1 MVSSTIYSKSTIYDQ
16 IIQIKNELLMN
27 KVLLFFLLT
36 IFLLPELVSA
46 QIKVYTLDE
55 AINTALSNNRDIA
68 ISVLNAK
75 KSETAVNEA
84 YGYAMPTIDA
94 AANFSHFL
102 DKPKTPFP
110 DFQALLTNAT
120 YSILFDEGVI
130 PRDNSK
136 FVPVETQLQSF
147 VQSNT
152 YDASLTL
159 TQIIF
164 SSAVF
169 EGIGASQTYNDLAKA
184 ELKNTVSKTVLDVQK
199 AFYGVLLA
207 KAVRDITDSSFT
219 NAQENFKNVKALYAQ
234 GMVSEFDKLQAEVQ
248 VENIRPVLLR
258 MENVLKSAK
267 DGFKIILGIDQS
279 AEIDVSG
286 DIVLEPIDV
295 SDENELI
302 AEAMESNFNI
312 KSLDLKKQVD
322 EAFIQLDV
330 AGYWPTLAG
339 FANYTYAGSSD
350 TWNFQNYSYS
360 TIGLNLSINLWEGN
374 RTKNKVE
381 QSTITFKQTE
391 EQLLQL
397 KDYTTLEVKA
407 KVQELLRVKSL
418 VEAQERTVEIA
429 QRAYDIAEVRYQEGT
444 GSQLEIRNADQE
456 LRNARLNR
464 VQAIHSY
471 LVTKYELDQILGRT
485 NPEYFANFKT
495 DEN

>member
-1 MVSSTIYSKSTIYDQ
+1 MKKDFLIILITI
-16 IIQIKNELLMN
+16 L
-27 KVLLFFLLT
+27 
-36 IFLLPELVSA
+36 LLPHLSFA
-46 QIKVYTLDE
+46 QVKIYTLDE
-55 AINTALSNNRDIA
+55 AINTAIANNRDIN
-68 ISVLNAK
+68 ISVLNTQ
-75 KSETAVNEA
+75 KSQAAVNEA

-94 AANFSHFL
+94 SANFSHFL
-102 DKPKTPFP
+102 EKPKTPFP

-136 FVPVETQLQSF
+136 YVPVETQLQSF

-152 YDASLTL
+152 YNASLTL

-169 EGIGASQTYNDLAKA
+169 EGIGASQTYYNLAKA
-184 ELKNTVSKTVLDVQK
+184 ELQNTVSKTVLDVQK

-207 KAVRDITDSSFT
+207 KAVLDITNASFL
-219 NAQENFKNVKALYAQ
+219 NAQENFDDVKALYTE

-248 VENIRPVLLR
+248 VENIRPVVLR
-258 MENVLKSAK
+258 MENILQSAK
-267 DGFKIILGIDQS
+267 DGFKITLGIDQS
-279 AEIDVSG
+279 EEVDVSG
-286 DIVLEPIDV
+286 EIVLQSLDLV
-295 SDENELI
+295 DENELI
-302 AEAMESNFNI
+302 QEAMESNYNI

-339 FANYTYAGSSD
+339 FANYSYAGSSD
-350 TWNFQNYSYS
+350 AWNYQNYSYS

-381 QSTITFKQTE
+381 QSTITYKQTE

-397 KDYTTLEVKA
+397 KDYTTLEVKSRI
-407 KVQELLRVKSL
+407 QELNRVKSL
-418 VEAQERTVEIA
+418 VEVQERTVQLA
-429 QRAYDIAEVRYQEGT
+429 QRAYDIAKVRYQEGA
-444 GSQLEIRNADQE
+444 GSQLELRNADQE
-456 LRNARLNR
+456 LRQARLNR
-464 VQAIHSY
+464 VTAIHSY
-471 LVTKYELDQILGRT
+471 LVTKYELDQLLGRT
-485 NPEYFANFKT
+485 DPQYFTHFNL